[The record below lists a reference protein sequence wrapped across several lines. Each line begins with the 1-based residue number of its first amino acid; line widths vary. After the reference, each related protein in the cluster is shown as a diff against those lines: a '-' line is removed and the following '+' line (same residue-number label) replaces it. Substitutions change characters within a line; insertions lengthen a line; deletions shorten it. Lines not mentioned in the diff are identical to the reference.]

1 MAKNIVYKYE
11 DLEKAVKKY
20 ITNEEELNYI
30 NKAYIL
36 ASESHLGDV
45 RKSGE
50 PYIQH
55 PISVAMILTDI
66 YADYETICA
75 ALLHDTVEDTDVTIE
90 DIKEQFGDEVALL
103 VNGVTKINKINFSTE
118 NEAVIANQRKIFV
131 GLSEDVRVIILKLA
145 DRLHN
150 MRTLWALSEE
160 KQKKNAK
167 ETLEILTPIAHRLG
181 IHKIK
186 SELEDLSLRYL
197 KPDVFYSIVEK
208 LNQTKI
214 ERDNTVQDML
224 KEVSE
229 LLNEHDIKHEIK
241 GRAKSIYS
249 IYNKLNKGKNWDDI
263 FDLLALRILVDTE
276 QECYVALGLIHSK
289 YRPIPKRFKDYVS
302 RPKTNMYQSLHTTV
316 FGIDGY
322 LFEIQ
327 IRTHDMDKI
336 AEIGIA
342 SHWSYKEN
350 NTPKPSTKNVGGAK
364 SMQNEMEQKLQFFR
378 SIIELQEEN
387 STDEEFVNTVK
398 SDILKASIYVF
409 TPKGDVIELPNGSTP
424 IDFAYRV
431 HTEVGNKMVGAIVN
445 NTIVPLDY
453 ELKSNDIIKINT
465 SKTSTGPS
473 KEWLNIAKTS
483 QAKTKIKA
491 FFFKKDKTEYIEIGE
506 DLLKKE
512 FRKKKISYSEV
523 WNEENINKVL
533 SDLKLKD
540 EEDIYF
546 SIGSNKYTVGHIINT
561 IFEEEKSKEE
571 YVLDKVLSKDTKTIN
586 IKNDVLVEGI
596 DDIKVNFASC
606 CKPVKDDEIIGFITK
621 GNGISIHR
629 KSCHNI
635 IDLDNRLIDVH
646 WNPNITKKYATTIT
660 IHAEPVKNPLL
671 DIITKAANNSVSI
684 ETINTVSRAQIT
696 VYEVTV
702 LVQNV
707 EILNKFINDLYTLNF
722 IKMVERIIK

>member
-1 MAKNIVYKYE
+1 MAKNIVYNYE

-20 ITNEEELNYI
+20 ITNEKELNCI
-30 NKAYIL
+30 KKAYIL
-36 ASESHLGDV
+36 ASESHLGDI

-90 DIKEQFGDEVALL
+90 DIKEKFGDEVALL

-160 KQKKNAK
+160 RQKKNAK

-249 IYNKLNKGKNWDDI
+249 IYNKLNKGKNWNDI

-316 FGIDGY
+316 FGIDGF

-327 IRTHDMDKI
+327 IRTHDMDQI
-336 AEIGIA
+336 AEYGIA

-350 NTPKPSTKNVGGAK
+350 ATPKQPTTNIGAK

-409 TPKGDVIELPNGSTP
+409 TPKGDVIELPKGSTP

-473 KEWLNIAKTS
+473 KEWINIAKTS

-491 FFFKKDKTEYIEIGE
+491 FFFKKSQNEYIEIGE

-523 WNEENINKVL
+523 WNEDNINKIL

-571 YVLDKVLSKDTKTIN
+571 YVLDKVLSKETKTIN

-606 CKPVKDDEIIGFITK
+606 CKPIKDDEIIGFITK

-629 KSCHNI
+629 RNCPNLET
-635 IDLDNRLIDVH
+635 LDERLIDVH

-684 ETINTVSRAQIT
+684 ETINTVSRTQIT

-722 IKMVERIIK
+722 IKMVERIIQ